1 VNINKGTMKKKRAS
15 LSISKETK
23 GMLDSIKHTGQSYEG
38 LIQELIKL
46 WGKEHEAEETAR
58 ALSAVERGQG
68 DYRK

>member
-1 VNINKGTMKKKRAS
+1 VHEDHAIPRKMKKKRAS

-46 WGKEHEAEETAR
+46 WEKEHGVEE
-58 ALSAVERGQG
+58 SGQ
-68 DYRK
+68 RKR

>member
-1 VNINKGTMKKKRAS
+1 MKKKRAS

-46 WGKEHEAEETAR
+46 WEKEHGVEE
-58 ALSAVERGQG
+58 SGQ
-68 DYRK
+68 RKR